1 LRARGKIRFYTIP
14 NRFVYP
20 FLLVSSCGASLVGP
34 SGSFQSP
41 NNPNSY
47 PDNSYCR
54 WKISVPSGK
63 KVMVTF
69 NSFKT
74 QKDKDIVEIYD
85 GVSKQLITVL
95 SGVHSKAI
103 SFTSESNTIDIR
115 FISDGSEN
123 SQGFSASYAQV
134 SK

>member
-1 LRARGKIRFYTIP
+1 
-14 NRFVYP
+14 
-20 FLLVSSCGASLVGP
+20 VSSCGASLVGP
-34 SGSFQSP
+34 SGTFSSP

-47 PDNSYCR
+47 PNNAYCR

-74 QKDKDIVEIYD
+74 QRDKDFVEIYD
-85 GVSKQLITVL
+85 GVSQQLITKL

-103 SFTSESNTIDIR
+103 VFTSENNAIDIR
-115 FISDGSEN
+115 FISDGSDSSE
-123 SQGFSASYAQV
+123 GFSVSYTQV